1 MAELDGIPQET
12 RDRIEQ
18 IGAADIVLS
27 LPGCASLEAVD
38 ACLRRTED
46 ALRPFSELS
55 AVVAHCY
62 GESEAANGS
71 SLRLLRLPAPGAD
84 PLGPSG
90 GPAAYRTL
98 LTASRLLQARACGV
112 LGSDPESIRPESIR
126 RIIEPVVEKKQDLA
140 VARYPRH
147 RFEGLINSGIVYPL
161 LRALYG
167 KRVPWPMARDF
178 GLSGRLIERT
188 LAPVSGSG
196 HDGSPAWMV
205 TQAVSAGFEIC
216 QVYLDTRAQFASAPA
231 DPSSALTQ
239 VLGPIFLEMEQNAAF
254 WQKVRATEPTVIFG
268 DPISTVE
275 EPAAVDVTRMIE
287 SFQLGFRN
295 LPEVWNLVLS
305 PATVMGLKKLTILP
319 PDRFR
324 MPDELWVHTVY
335 DFALASRQRVMNRD
349 HLLRALTPLYLAW
362 VASFALEAQSAP
374 PEAVEERI
382 EKLCAAYE
390 AQKPYLQSRWRW
402 PDRFNP

>member
-27 LPGCASLEAVD
+27 LPGCSSQEVVD

-46 ALRPFSELS
+46 AMRPFSRFS
-55 AVVAHCY
+55 AVLAHCY
-62 GESEAANGS
+62 EESEPANGS
-71 SLRLLRLPAPGAD
+71 SLRLLRLPPPGAD
-84 PLGPSG
+84 PLGING
-90 GPAAYRTL
+90 GLGAYRIL
-98 LTASRLLQARACGV
+98 LAASRLLQAKACGV

-126 RIIEPVVEKKQDLA
+126 RIIEPVIEKKQDLA
-140 VARYPRH
+140 VARYPRR

-178 GLSGRLIERT
+178 GLSERLIDRT
-188 LAPVSGSG
+188 LAPVGATG
-196 HDGSPAWMV
+196 QDGSPAWMV
-205 TQAVSAGFEIC
+205 TKAVSAGFDIC
-216 QVYLDTRAQFASAPA
+216 QVYLDTRAQSASAPA

-254 WQKVRATEPTVIFG
+254 WQKVRATQPTVIFG
-268 DPISTVE
+268 DPISEVE

-287 SFQLGFRN
+287 SFQLGFRS

-305 PATVMGLKKLTILP
+305 PATVIGLKKLTILP
-319 PDRFR
+319 ADRFR
-324 MPDELWVHTVY
+324 MPDDLWVHTVY

-349 HLLRALTPLYLAW
+349 HLLRALTPLYLGW
-362 VASFALEAQSAP
+362 VASFAREIQSAR